1 MRVESA
7 WKCSRTHART
17 HAQGAAV
24 EILLR
29 KVTRRERARSRNYS
43 AIISSRRGGGGGMRE
58 RGRGRREEGGGG
70 GRGEEGEREGGRFFT
85 SRSPTRATR
94 GLTGGHLAG
103 ARTSSAFPT
112 PRHAKRSSTDVGD
125 VAFRAFESR
134 CNREPLSRRNEAEIA
149 PQHPA
154 RRDDCRHTSQR
165 RYHQKDG
172 SLSPSLSLSLS
183 PSLPLSVS
191 WSVFLFSFDAHLLRP
206 VVIRSRQ
213 RAIARW
219 KEKRKTRR
227 SIDQHPLSRSYALN
241 LDESEKS

>member
-1 MRVESA
+1 
-7 WKCSRTHART
+7 
-17 HAQGAAV
+17 
-24 EILLR
+24 
-29 KVTRRERARSRNYS
+29 
-43 AIISSRRGGGGGMRE
+43 MRE

-172 SLSPSLSLSLS
+172 SLSPSLTSEGDWKMEGKEEDQKIYRSASSFAILRAESRRKREILGNMRPDGSRARDRRGAFFSSLFLS
-183 PSLPLSVS
+183 PC
-191 WSVFLFSFDAHLLRP
+191 
-206 VVIRSRQ
+206 
-213 RAIARW
+213 
-219 KEKRKTRR
+219 
-227 SIDQHPLSRSYALN
+227 
-241 LDESEKS
+241 